1 MAGRTRRPTLDEPSI
16 VSPESQ
22 PSPVTDQMGVE
33 LLEDRTRII
42 AGGSTGRRFSASVPG
57 AVAGVFLMVA
67 LALGAGGEPAFE
79 PTGAGHDGASAGET
93 TGDGDAKTDGESYGN
108 GGDGEDDKPDTGSN
122 DEEADS
128 EDKTDGETSDE
139 PKTAEPDGDKPD
151 ETPDEPKSDETPVE
165 TPDEPSSLELALA
178 LEGSAVVVEWSRC
191 DDDGFHYYKIV
202 RSTNESVSWPLGD
215 GDTLVAVRED
225 QATGRLVDTGAKAGR
240 THYYRVFGV
249 GGDKGILCRTTTKS
263 ITTPEPEPEPE
274 PKPDPQPEGF
284 WLDAFLGEGY
294 PVLKWGSCGD
304 VDFTKFKIVRSLDAT
319 VTWPTGENDVLI
331 GAMGPDGHKFWDKD
345 APGGKTLFY
354 RVFCVKSTEAGYVVA
369 AASNVDSVTT
379 PAYEPPPP
387 PVGLGFEA
395 NLTGE
400 GVVLHWQ
407 ECTSDAFSFYKVVRS
422 MNENP
427 SYLPYTDGTQVIG
440 VIENHSVTG
449 LTDGDVASGQTW
461 YYRVQAIGYWN
472 GQKVVLG
479 QTAVIA
485 VTIP

>member
-1 MAGRTRRPTLDEPSI
+1 MARRTRRPTADTPPIESPKPEPA
-16 VSPESQ
+16 PA
-22 PSPVTDQMGVE
+22 TDQTGAE

-42 AGGSTGRRFSASVPG
+42 AGGSTSRRFGASLPG

-79 PTGAGHDGASAGET
+79 PSGAGHEGGTSSDTANDGGSTAG
-93 TGDGDAKTDGESYGN
+93 GSTDGGSTAGGNDSLDFVKDDNEPASDEST
-108 GGDGEDDKPDTGSN
+108 DDDKP
-122 DEEADS
+122 AV
-128 EDKTDGETSDE
+128 
-139 PKTAEPDGDKPD
+139 
-151 ETPDEPKSDETPVE
+151 ETPDEPK
-165 TPDEPSSLELALA
+165 PDAPAEAPDQPTTMELGLG
-178 LEGSAVVVEWSRC
+178 LEGYGVVVEWSVC
-191 DDDGFHYYKIV
+191 DFDGFAYYKVV
-202 RSTNESVSWPLGD
+202 RSTDAAVSWPPGAGD
-215 GDTLVAVRED
+215 VLVAAISELTKTRI
-225 QATGRLVDTGAKAGR
+225 VDKSGSHGR
-240 THYYRVFGV
+240 TYFYRVFAVRSVEGSYV
-249 GGDKGILCRTTTKS
+249 AACTSAVKS
-263 ITTPEPEPEPE
+263 IKTPPAPE
-274 PKPDPQPEGF
+274 PKPQPQPGGF
-284 WLDAFLGEGY
+284 VLNVFLGEGH
-294 PVLKWGSCGD
+294 PVLEWSSCGD
-304 VDFTKFKIVRSLDAT
+304 VDFTKFKIVRSLDST
-319 VTWPTGENDVLI
+319 VTWPTGDNDTLI
-331 GAMGPDGHKFWDKD
+331 GAMGPDGHKLWDKD

-387 PVGLGFEA
+387 PVSLGFEA

-407 ECTSDAFSFYKVVRS
+407 ECTSASFSFYKVVRS

>member
-1 MAGRTRRPTLDEPSI
+1 MARRTRRPTADTPPTE
-16 VSPESQ
+16 SPELQ
-22 PSPVTDQMGVE
+22 PAPTTDQMGVE

-42 AGGSTGRRFSASVPG
+42 AGGSTGRRFGASVPG

-79 PTGAGHDGASAGET
+79 PTGGGHDGGTSSETAKDGGADTGDATGDAGGYESPDGAKDGAEPASDET
-93 TGDGDAKTDGESYGN
+93 TDG
-108 GGDGEDDKPDTGSN
+108 DKPDTG
-122 DEEADS
+122 
-128 EDKTDGETSDE
+128 
-139 PKTAEPDGDKPD
+139 
-151 ETPDEPKSDETPVE
+151 TPDEPN
-165 TPDEPSSLELALA
+165 PDAPADSPDQPTSMELGLG
-178 LEGSAVVVEWSRC
+178 LDGYAVVVEWSVC
-191 DDDGFHYYKIV
+191 DFDGFAYYKVV
-202 RSTNESVSWPLGD
+202 RSTDEGVTWPLGA
-215 GDTLVAVRED
+215 GDVLVAAIADLTTTRI
-225 QATGRLVDTGAKAGR
+225 VDESGSHGR
-240 THYYRVFGV
+240 TYFYRVFAVRSVDGEYV
-249 GGDKGILCRTTTKS
+249 AECTSAVKS
-263 ITTPEPEPEPE
+263 IKTPPAPE
-274 PKPDPQPEGF
+274 PKPEPQPQPGGF
-284 WLDAFLGEGY
+284 VLNAFIGEGH
-294 PVLKWGSCGD
+294 PVLEWSSCGD

-319 VTWPTGENDVLI
+319 VTWPTGDNDILI

-369 AASNVDSVTT
+369 AASNVDSVAT

-407 ECTSDAFSFYKVVRS
+407 ECTSGAFSFYKVVRS